1 MIRLQQSLGY
11 SLSEISA
18 LNDEYRAGAGSP
30 QRTAEVLRLQIA
42 TLENRKA
49 QLEAALSFL
58 HGKLE
63 WVEADKPGET
73 PRLNDYAC

>member
-1 MIRLQQSLGY
+1 
-11 SLSEISA
+11 
-18 LNDEYRAGAGSP
+18 
-30 QRTAEVLRLQIA
+30 VLRLQIA
-42 TLENRKA
+42 RLEDRKA